1 MDHCWQDALFR
12 KISMMIYKDIWF
24 CLIWR
29 RQKCFRVGR
38 GGLSL
43 RLLGFSRRKIKRD
56 RRDKRE
62 KRMRKIIYRHKSNNK
77 NNFKN
82 KKINLI
88 DKGNKD
94 EDFEWTDRDSG
105 NKIPIWSL
113 EIYDKRCTNCKTNP
127 SYYQTPNKTCNSN
140 KKCRN
145 PQNKNNSN

>member
-1 MDHCWQDALFR
+1 
-12 KISMMIYKDIWF
+12 MMIYKDIWF

-29 RQKCFRVGR
+29 RQKFFRVGR

-62 KRMRKIIYRHKSNNK
+62 KRKRKIIYRHKSNIK

-94 EDFEWTDRDSG
+94 EDFE
-105 NKIPIWSL
+105 
-113 EIYDKRCTNCKTNP
+113 
-127 SYYQTPNKTCNSN
+127 
-140 KKCRN
+140 
-145 PQNKNNSN
+145 